1 VTFGRDTSWR
11 DIGRDLAERAR
22 DQRQREAQA
31 KLNPSGLADSLDTG
45 GVTTPQVTETS
56 EVWGMPDDPI
66 QVEANGVQI
75 FRFVPNA
82 SPRAHQLTVVM
93 NSTAMF
99 AAIEQMAT
107 HLRARTPGPCQLTF
121 VGNMTAETFEETEAD
136 NADDPGHDTPT

>member
-45 GVTTPQVTETS
+45 GITTPQVGVD
-56 EVWGMPDDPI
+56 EVRDELDAI

-99 AAIEQMAT
+99 TAIEQMAT

>member
-45 GVTTPQVTETS
+45 GITTPQVGVD
-56 EVWGMPDDPI
+56 EVRDELDAI